1 MCKIWSSN
9 FACLQGKAER
19 DACYKPIIE
28 EIQRLFPRT
37 EWLGNY
43 TFLYVVSNLKVSI
56 SLKETF
62 LFCLYEQI
70 IIQVIIKFGKY
81 EIYPEEEKF
90 QCVF

>member
-28 EIQRLFPRT
+28 EIQRLFPGT

-81 EIYPEEEKF
+81 
-90 QCVF
+90 